1 MSTEVTP
8 ALAPESADTP
18 ADTPATEVW
27 RAITALVYD
36 NRDSWKRAVI
46 ERSGLPFSRIR
57 VLRRLARR
65 HMSVKELAHAAT
77 MDAPA
82 TTVAVN
88 DLEARGLVIREV
100 DPANR
105 RCKTVSMTPA
115 GLALW
120 KDIEAVDDPAP
131 EALAAL
137 DPADLEALHA
147 ILAKVAAR

>member
-65 HMSVKELAHAAT
+65 PMSVKELAHAAT

>member
-8 ALAPESADTP
+8 ALAPESADTQ

-65 HMSVKELAHAAT
+65 PMSVKELAHAAT